1 MHTLHSQ
8 AWVEIACDESG
19 FSGSNL
25 LDPASPVITHAGVD
39 LAVPEAAEVV
49 AVLRSSFRRRGSTE
63 YKSNQLLRPEQRPA
77 LEWFLTALR
86 GRAHVHVIDKTWY
99 VARRV
104 IELLVAE
111 PSYGAGTSLVRDHDE
126 AALGIYRAAGR
137 TEFLDAF
144 ITMTRTKRLR
154 LIDHALVDRFFETM
168 PSGVPVLRELTRAQ
182 VEDVLLRL
190 IEDDPAIPPPLEP
203 MVPALAETALF
214 WSAGRRSVA
223 VVHDEQSALTRH
235 RVPVPTAAVDCDS
248 GRFSAGPACPGGRSA
263 GGHSASSARATEPT
277 TPAVLG
283 GRAVPAHQA
292 GSADRLTGVGAGH
305 VDAEDLGAA
314 GRFGAEDLGECRA
327 EAFGEETVG
336 VVLGL
341 PEGDHPEPVGG
352 GADVAGLQ
360 AVDLVLA
367 ELVQDLVELLDRR
380 ERRGGDCDPL
390 HDSSS
395 DWR

>member
-1 MHTLHSQ
+1 MHTLQSQ

-25 LDPASPVITHAGVD
+25 LDPESPVITHAGVD
-39 LAVPEAAEVV
+39 LTLPEAAEVV
-49 AVLRSSFRRRGSTE
+49 AVLRSSRRRRSTE
-63 YKSNQLLRPEQRPA
+63 YKSNLLLRPEHRSE

-111 PSYGAGTSLVRDHDE
+111 PSYGAGTSLEGDHHE
-126 AALGIYRAAGR
+126 SAIAIYQAAGR

-154 LIDHALVDRFFETM
+154 LIDHALIDRFFETM
-168 PSGVPVLRELTRAQ
+168 PAGVPALQELTRTR

-190 IEDDPAIPPPLEP
+190 IDDDPAIPPPLEP

-235 RVPVPTAAVDCDS
+235 RIDRLRTYLAGAAFPSPPPLLTVTQVDSRRDP
-248 GRFSAGPACPGGRSA
+248 RVQVADLLAGIARRLHAQPSRLLQPYLVGGIRP
-263 GGHSASSARATEPT
+263 PT
-277 TPAVLG
+277 TLD
-283 GRAVPAHQA
+283 Q
-292 GSADRLTGVGAGH
+292 TG
-305 VDAEDLGAA
+305 
-314 GRFGAEDLGECRA
+314 
-327 EAFGEETVG
+327 
-336 VVLGL
+336 
-341 PEGDHPEPVGG
+341 
-352 GADVAGLQ
+352 
-360 AVDLVLA
+360 
-367 ELVQDLVELLDRR
+367 
-380 ERRGGDCDPL
+380 
-390 HDSSS
+390 
-395 DWR
+395 WRV